1 GLSADY
7 QMLLRRFPEKTG
19 TLILECIRD
28 RSFRERGNRPSRAGE
43 SPRPAFAVAR
53 GHRRPVRLA
62 GGVPLRPAPGMRRLR
77 RGELDGHHAG
87 KRVMTTAAMESTL
100 CRIIA
105 EVLGLDLVRPEDGF
119 FEVGGDSVLALQVV
133 ARARD
138 AGLSLSARNLFDHQT
153 AGELAALLGELPDT
167 TGVSVAAEPPLL
179 TYSDD
184 EFDDFEETGPQG
196 TGTEAGWE
204 TVT

>member
-1 GLSADY
+1 
-7 QMLLRRFPEKTG
+7 
-19 TLILECIRD
+19 
-28 RSFRERGNRPSRAGE
+28 
-43 SPRPAFAVAR
+43 
-53 GHRRPVRLA
+53 
-62 GGVPLRPAPGMRRLR
+62 
-77 RGELDGHHAG
+77 
-87 KRVMTTAAMESTL
+87 MTTAAMESTL